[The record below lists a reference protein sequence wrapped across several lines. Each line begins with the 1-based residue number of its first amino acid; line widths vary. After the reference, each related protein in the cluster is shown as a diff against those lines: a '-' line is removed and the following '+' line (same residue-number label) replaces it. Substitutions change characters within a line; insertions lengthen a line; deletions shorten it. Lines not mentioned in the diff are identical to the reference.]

1 MSKNKDKR
9 KKELEKEM
17 AKLRKKLELLDDD
30 EIEDDDEYLYAD
42 DNEVRFDPFT
52 GESLKHTMP
61 PLPPKPPALA
71 KPAKPAKPA
80 KSARIIRKDRHGK
93 PIVVRRAE
101 LTTEQK
107 KRIAKEKDLIRQKKE
122 KLNEELHEMRD
133 DFVDKQ
139 KEFQEQQREYQHVQR
154 ELREKEREIREKE
167 QSLRNQRKDYSYTW
181 DLDMDEDIKEVTSD
195 LEVRLGEYT
204 RSILASVGDSIKS
217 SMGIAIRSA
226 GDIGEEMK
234 VVGKEM
240 DKIGKEI
247 GDKIAKEVHVSVGPK
262 IPEDKLEEFYE
273 VGSTIV
279 SAIGDPNRLR
289 ILKELEKS
297 PKYQKELSDI
307 TNLRGGTF
315 KHHMDRLLDDQVKFV
330 TQEVVRGRYLLTTR
344 GREALK
350 LTEIQ
355 FMRYLNEKK
364 HKKKE
369 KKGKKSEDSDK
380 EYDVSI
386 K

>member
-17 AKLRKKLELLDDD
+17 AKLRKKLDLL
-30 EIEDDDEYLYAD
+30 EDDDEEFLYAD
-42 DNEVRFDPFT
+42 EDLKFDPFT
-52 GESLKHTMP
+52 GEKLDPSMP
-61 PLPPKPPALA
+61 PLPPKPPMLA
-71 KPAKPAKPA
+71 RPVRPAKPAK
-80 KSARIIRKDRHGK
+80 IIRASRHGK
-93 PIVVRRAE
+93 PIVIRQAE
-101 LTTEQK
+101 LTSEQK
-107 KRIAKEKDLIRQKKE
+107 ERIAKEKEIIRKKKE
-122 KLNEELHEMRD
+122 KLNEELHKMRD

-139 KEFQEQQREYQHVQR
+139 KEFQEQQREYQDIRR
-154 ELREKEREIREKE
+154 ELREKEREIRVKE
-167 QSLRNQRKDYSYTW
+167 RSIRNQQKSYSYTW
-181 DLDMDEDIKEVTSD
+181 DLDMNEDIEGVTSD

-204 RSILASVGDSIKS
+204 RSILASVADSIKS
-217 SMGIAIRSA
+217 SMGIAIKGA
-226 GDIGEEMK
+226 GDIGQEMK

-240 DKIGKEI
+240 DKIGKKI
-247 GDKIAKEVHVSVGPK
+247 GDKIAKEVHVSIGPS

-273 VGSTIV
+273 VGATIV

-289 ILKELEKS
+289 ILKELERS

-307 TNLRGGTF
+307 TGLRGGTF
-315 KHHMDRLLDDQVKFV
+315 KHHMDRLLDDYVKFV

-355 FMRYLNEKK
+355 FMRYLNEKDY
-364 HKKKE
+364 KKKE
-369 KKGKKSEDSDK
+369 KKGKKAKDSD
-380 EYDVSI
+380 EEFDVSI

>member
-1 MSKNKDKR
+1 MSNKDKR
-9 KKELEKEM
+9 RKELEKEM
-17 AKLRKKLELLDDD
+17 AKLRKKLDVLDDD
-30 EIEDDDEYLYAD
+30 EDVV
-42 DNEVRFDPFT
+42 VRFDPYT
-52 GESLKHTMP
+52 GEKLDDTIPPFPPMP
-61 PLPPKPPALA
+61 PMPPHMARPA

-80 KSARIIRKDRHGK
+80 RIVRTDRHGK
-93 PIVVRRAE
+93 PIVVRHAE
-101 LTTEQK
+101 LTPEQK
-107 KRIAKEKDLIRQKKE
+107 ERIAKEKEIVRVKREQLKD
-122 KLNEELHEMRD
+122 ELHVMRGV
-133 DFVDKQ
+133 FEKKQ
-139 KEFQEQQREYQHVQR
+139 KEFQEQQREYEHIR
-154 ELREKEREIREKE
+154 RDLRSKEREIREKE
-167 QSLRNQRKDYSYTW
+167 RAVRDQQRSYSYTW
-181 DLDMDEDIKEVTSD
+181 DLDMDEDMQEVTSD

-204 RSILASVGDSIKS
+204 KSILASVADSIKS
-217 SMGIAIRSA
+217 SMGIAIKGA
-226 GDIGEEMK
+226 GNIGQEMK
-234 VVGKEM
+234 VVGKEI

-247 GDKIAKEVHVSVGPK
+247 GDKIAKDVHVSIGPK

-297 PKYQKELSDI
+297 PMYQKELSDI

-315 KHHMDRLLDDQVKFV
+315 KHHMDRLLEDNVKFV

-355 FMRYLNEKK
+355 FMRYLEEKQG
-364 HKKKE
+364 KKKANAG
-369 KKGKKSEDSDK
+369 KKGKDSDD
-380 EYDVSI
+380 EFDVHI

>member
-9 KKELEKEM
+9 KKGLEKEM
-17 AKLRKKLELLDDD
+17 AKLRKKLELLDGAD
-30 EIEDDDEYLYAD
+30 EEYLYAD
-42 DNEVRFDPFT
+42 DEEVRFDPFT
-52 GESLKHTMP
+52 GESLKGPMP
-61 PLPPKPPALA
+61 PLPPEPPILA
-71 KPAKPAKPA
+71 RPAKPV
-80 KSARIIRKDRHGK
+80 RIIRKDRHGR
-93 PIVVRRAE
+93 PVVVRQAE
-101 LTTEQK
+101 LSPEQK
-107 KRIAKEKDLIRQKKE
+107 KRIAKEKELIRQKKE
-122 KLNEELHEMRD
+122 KLNEELHKMRD
-133 DFVDKQ
+133 DFSDKQ
-139 KEFQEQQREYQHVQR
+139 KEFQEQQREYHNVQR
-154 ELREKEREIREKE
+154 ELRAKEREIREKE
-167 QSLRNQRKDYSYTW
+167 RSLRDQRKAYSYTW
-181 DLDMDEDIKEVTSD
+181 DLDMNEDIEGVTSD

-204 RSILASVGDSIKS
+204 RSILASVADSIKS
-217 SMGIAIRSA
+217 SMGIAIKGA
-226 GDIGEEMK
+226 GNIGQEMK

-247 GDKIAKEVHVSVGPK
+247 GDKIAKEVHVSIGPS

-273 VGSTIV
+273 VGATIV

-315 KHHMDRLLDDQVKFV
+315 KHHMDRLLEDEVRFV

-364 HKKKE
+364 Q
-369 KKGKKSEDSDK
+369 KKGKKSQDSDK

>member
-17 AKLRKKLELLDDD
+17 SKLRKKLELLDDD
-30 EIEDDDEYLYAD
+30 DEEYLYAD
-42 DNEVRFDPFT
+42 DEEVRFDPFT
-52 GESLKHTMP
+52 GESLKGPMP
-61 PLPPKPPALA
+61 PLPPEPPILARPA
-71 KPAKPAKPA
+71 KPAKPAKPV
-80 KSARIIRKDRHGK
+80 RIIRKDRHGK
-93 PIVVRRAE
+93 PIVIQQAG
-101 LTTEQK
+101 LSPEQK
-107 KRIAKEKDLIRQKKE
+107 KRIAKEKEIIRQKKK
-122 KLNEELHEMRD
+122 KLNEELHKMRD

-139 KEFQEQQREYQHVQR
+139 KEFQEQQREYKHVQR

-167 QSLRNQRKDYSYTW
+167 RSLR
-181 DLDMDEDIKEVTSD
+181 EDIEGVTSD

-204 RSILASVGDSIKS
+204 RSILASVADSIKT
-217 SMGIAIRSA
+217 SMGIAIKGA
-226 GDIGEEMK
+226 GNIGQEMK

-247 GDKIAKEVHVSVGPK
+247 GDKIAKEVHVSIGPS

-273 VGSTIV
+273 VGATIV

-315 KHHMDRLLDDQVKFV
+315 KHHMDRLLVDEVRFV

-369 KKGKKSEDSDK
+369 KKGKKSEDSDD

>member
-30 EIEDDDEYLYAD
+30 DEEYLYD
-42 DNEVRFDPFT
+42 EEEEVRFDPFT
-52 GESLKHTMP
+52 GESLKGPLP
-61 PLPPKPPALA
+61 PLPPEPPLLARPA
-71 KPAKPAKPA
+71 KPAKPAKPV
-80 KSARIIRKDRHGK
+80 RIIRKDRHGK
-93 PIVVRRAE
+93 PIVVRHAE
-101 LTTEQK
+101 LSPEQK
-107 KRIAKEKDLIRQKKE
+107 KRIAKEKELIKQKK
-122 KLNEELHEMRD
+122 KQLNEELHKMRD

-139 KEFQEQQREYQHVQR
+139 KEFQEQQREYQDVRR

-167 QSLRNQRKDYSYTW
+167 RSIRNQQKSYSYTW
-181 DLDMDEDIKEVTSD
+181 DLDMNEDIEGVTSD
-195 LEVRLGEYT
+195 LEVRLGDYT
-204 RSILASVGDSIKS
+204 RSILASVAESIKS
-217 SMGIAIRSA
+217 SMGIAIKGA
-226 GDIGEEMK
+226 GDIGQEMK

-240 DKIGKEI
+240 DKIGREI
-247 GDKIAKEVHVSVGPK
+247 GDKIAKEVHVSIGPS

-273 VGSTIV
+273 VGATIV

-289 ILKELEKS
+289 VLKELERS

-307 TNLRGGTF
+307 TGLRGGTF
-315 KHHMDRLLDDQVKFV
+315 KHHMDRLLDDYVKFV

-355 FMRYLNEKK
+355 FMRYLNEKD

-369 KKGKKSEDSDK
+369 KKGKKAKDSD
-380 EYDVSI
+380 EEFDVSI

>member
-30 EIEDDDEYLYAD
+30 DE
-42 DNEVRFDPFT
+42 EVRFDPFT

-61 PLPPKPPALA
+61 PLPPKPPLIA
-71 KPAKPAKPA
+71 KPAKPVKPV
-80 KSARIIRKDRHGK
+80 RIIRQDRHGK
-93 PIVVRRAE
+93 PIVVRQAE
-101 LTTEQK
+101 LTPEQK
-107 KRIAKEKDLIRQKKE
+107 KRIAKEKELIRQKKE
-122 KLNEELHEMRD
+122 KLNEELHKMRD

-139 KEFQEQQREYQHVQR
+139 KEFQEQQREYQHIQR

-167 QSLRNQRKDYSYTW
+167 RSLRNQRKDYSYTW
-181 DLDMDEDIKEVTSD
+181 DLDMNEDIEGVTSD

-204 RSILASVGDSIKS
+204 RSILASVADSIKS
-217 SMGIAIRSA
+217 SMGIAIKGA
-226 GDIGEEMK
+226 GNIGQEMK

-247 GDKIAKEVHVSVGPK
+247 GDKIAKEVHASVGPK
-262 IPEDKLEEFYE
+262 IPVDKLEEFYE
-273 VGSTIV
+273 VGATIV

-315 KHHMDRLLDDQVKFV
+315 KHHMDRLLEDDVKFV

-355 FMRYLNEKK
+355 FMRYLSEKN
-364 HKKKE
+364 HK
-369 KKGKKSEDSDK
+369 KKGKKSEDSDD

>member
-17 AKLRKKLELLDDD
+17 SKLRKKLELLDDD
-30 EIEDDDEYLYAD
+30 EEEYLYAD
-42 DNEVRFDPFT
+42 DEEVRFDPFT
-52 GESLKHTMP
+52 GESLKGPKP
-61 PLPPKPPALA
+61 PLPPEPPLLARPA
-71 KPAKPAKPA
+71 KPAKPAKPV
-80 KSARIIRKDRHGK
+80 RIIRKDRHGK
-93 PIVVRRAE
+93 PIVIQQAG
-101 LTTEQK
+101 LSPEQK
-107 KRIAKEKDLIRQKKE
+107 KRIAKEKEIIRQKKE
-122 KLNEELHEMRD
+122 KLNEELHKMRD

-139 KEFQEQQREYQHVQR
+139 KEFQEQQREYQHVRR

-167 QSLRNQRKDYSYTW
+167 RSLRDQRKAYSYTW
-181 DLDMDEDIKEVTSD
+181 DLDMNEDIEGVTSD
-195 LEVRLGEYT
+195 LEIRLGEYT
-204 RSILASVGDSIKS
+204 RSILASVADSIKT
-217 SMGIAIRSA
+217 SMGIAIKGA
-226 GDIGEEMK
+226 GDIGQEMK

-247 GDKIAKEVHVSVGPK
+247 GDKITKEVHVSIGPS

-273 VGSTIV
+273 VGATIV

-315 KHHMDRLLDDQVKFV
+315 KHHMDRLLVDEVRFV

-355 FMRYLNEKK
+355 FMRFLNEKK

-369 KKGKKSEDSDK
+369 KKGKKSEDSDD